1 MTQELLTENAALKQ
15 RVSELE
21 LEIERIKKDM
31 KELILELDKKGYSSL
46 YRD

>member
-21 LEIERIKKDM
+21 LEIERIKRY
-31 KELILELDKKGYSSL
+31 ERINLRIGQKGYSSL